1 MEKRKDNPI
10 TKLNKINE
18 GKKRFINNK
27 INWTNLTQINGGF
40 INPSKGKNIR
50 LLNNQKERPQSNENI
65 KIKLLDNISKSENN
79 SFGFFQSQENN
90 ISSKGRIINYIKKK
104 QNKNKNNSCSN
115 SVVIQSKTP
124 KQLNENFS
132 IRRNQNSINKKKSLI
147 SSNNLTNH
155 STIGNTSNGNQN
167 IEKILAKEII
177 QFFDEMKKL
186 QISICK
192 KEPNVRDLKRN
203 FEKRKSN
210 LYKEALKYSKTENNI
225 HNQISQDNRSY
236 SSLFSSNSAFTSG
249 TYNGLNNNQNIK
261 ELNDSITTLKTAL
274 EDLKSNS
281 QFITSQLRLE
291 INNLNEKIIKQM
303 NTINQFEKNINN
315 NLNSIKGIYKLL
327 KPMIINLNLNLNSVD
342 SLQSQT
348 SFSNSINLQENK
360 FEWYESNIKNMIS
373 RLEIKI
379 NNIQNLVIENN
390 NHNQDQKSSIGDIPD
405 NKLYFFVKNASSEI
419 IEMIRPYIN
428 EEENENE
435 LNNIFETKENIE
447 DGIIV
452 NAIENVKKDIKSLIN
467 QINNLKL
474 EKEKL
479 LKELKDSKIQN
490 ETYKNTLNNSILNK
504 IKSNE
509 NINNIKEE
517 DENYIESENYK
528 RLNNDLLAI
537 QNDLLQKLEM
547 KDIENER
554 NQETIKE
561 LLLIN
566 KNEEINI
573 INDNSSNYVSNEKY
587 RYLLNLYSNE
597 QDQLK
602 QLKNDYLHLIQNL
615 SNYVENGTKIS
626 LDINKISFNT
636 NKRSTNELNFD
647 EEQDSIELG
656 RINENDLLTDKNSTI
671 SNKNLNIRI
680 NSRES
685 KGSNCATFNKY
696 INVTSNI
703 PSSKMVNI
711 KHITSMKLEL
721 KQSKN
726 EIEKLN
732 KKLTDLNDVLST
744 ISSAISKLF
753 QEVQYSNK
761 GKELFNLIFKLLNYS
776 EDTIHKMFI
785 EKEKMK
791 K

>member
-1 MEKRKDNPI
+1 
-10 TKLNKINE
+10 
-18 GKKRFINNK
+18 
-27 INWTNLTQINGGF
+27 
-40 INPSKGKNIR
+40 
-50 LLNNQKERPQSNENI
+50 
-65 KIKLLDNISKSENN
+65 
-79 SFGFFQSQENN
+79 
-90 ISSKGRIINYIKKK
+90 
-104 QNKNKNNSCSN
+104 
-115 SVVIQSKTP
+115 
-124 KQLNENFS
+124 
-132 IRRNQNSINKKKSLI
+132 
-147 SSNNLTNH
+147 
-155 STIGNTSNGNQN
+155 
-167 IEKILAKEII
+167 
-177 QFFDEMKKL
+177 MKKL

-249 TYNGLNNNQNIK
+249 TYNGFNNNQNIK

-373 RLEIKI
+373 RLEIKM

-452 NAIENVKKDIKSLIN
+452 NAIENVKKNIKSLIC
-467 QINNLKL
+467 QINDLNL
-474 EKEKL
+474 ERDKL

-490 ETYKNTLNNSILNK
+490 ETYKNTINNSILKK
-504 IKSNE
+504 ILVIILILLKVF
-509 NINNIKEE
+509 IN
-517 DENYIESENYK
+517 Y
-528 RLNNDLLAI
+528 
-537 QNDLLQKLEM
+537 
-547 KDIENER
+547 
-554 NQETIKE
+554 
-561 LLLIN
+561 
-566 KNEEINI
+566 
-573 INDNSSNYVSNEKY
+573 
-587 RYLLNLYSNE
+587 
-597 QDQLK
+597 
-602 QLKNDYLHLIQNL
+602 
-615 SNYVENGTKIS
+615 
-626 LDINKISFNT
+626 
-636 NKRSTNELNFD
+636 
-647 EEQDSIELG
+647 
-656 RINENDLLTDKNSTI
+656 
-671 SNKNLNIRI
+671 
-680 NSRES
+680 
-685 KGSNCATFNKY
+685 
-696 INVTSNI
+696 
-703 PSSKMVNI
+703 
-711 KHITSMKLEL
+711 
-721 KQSKN
+721 
-726 EIEKLN
+726 
-732 KKLTDLNDVLST
+732 
-744 ISSAISKLF
+744 
-753 QEVQYSNK
+753 
-761 GKELFNLIFKLLNYS
+761 
-776 EDTIHKMFI
+776 
-785 EKEKMK
+785 
-791 K
+791 

>member
-1 MEKRKDNPI
+1 
-10 TKLNKINE
+10 
-18 GKKRFINNK
+18 
-27 INWTNLTQINGGF
+27 
-40 INPSKGKNIR
+40 
-50 LLNNQKERPQSNENI
+50 
-65 KIKLLDNISKSENN
+65 
-79 SFGFFQSQENN
+79 
-90 ISSKGRIINYIKKK
+90 
-104 QNKNKNNSCSN
+104 
-115 SVVIQSKTP
+115 
-124 KQLNENFS
+124 
-132 IRRNQNSINKKKSLI
+132 
-147 SSNNLTNH
+147 
-155 STIGNTSNGNQN
+155 
-167 IEKILAKEII
+167 
-177 QFFDEMKKL
+177 
-186 QISICK
+186 
-192 KEPNVRDLKRN
+192 
-203 FEKRKSN
+203 
-210 LYKEALKYSKTENNI
+210 
-225 HNQISQDNRSY
+225 
-236 SSLFSSNSAFTSG
+236 
-249 TYNGLNNNQNIK
+249 
-261 ELNDSITTLKTAL
+261 
-274 EDLKSNS
+274 
-281 QFITSQLRLE
+281 
-291 INNLNEKIIKQM
+291 
-303 NTINQFEKNINN
+303 
-315 NLNSIKGIYKLL
+315 
-327 KPMIINLNLNLNSVD
+327 
-342 SLQSQT
+342 
-348 SFSNSINLQENK
+348 
-360 FEWYESNIKNMIS
+360 
-373 RLEIKI
+373 
-379 NNIQNLVIENN
+379 
-390 NHNQDQKSSIGDIPD
+390 
-405 NKLYFFVKNASSEI
+405 
-419 IEMIRPYIN
+419 MIRPHIN

-435 LNNIFETKENIE
+435 LNSIFDTKENIE

-452 NAIENVKKDIKSLIN
+452 SAIENVKKDIKSLIS
-467 QINNLKL
+467 QINNLHL
-474 EKEKL
+474 ERDKL

-490 ETYKNTLNNSILNK
+490 ETYKNTLNHTILNK
-504 IKSNE
+504 IKSND

-602 QLKNDYLHLIQNL
+602 QLKNDYLHLIQDL

-636 NKRSTNELNFD
+636 NKRSTNELNF
-647 EEQDSIELG
+647 EEEPDSIELG

-671 SNKNLNIRI
+671 SNKNVNNRI

-703 PSSKMVNI
+703 PSNKMVNI
-711 KHITSMKLEL
+711 KHITSMKIEL

-744 ISSAISKLF
+744 IGSAISKLF

-776 EDTIHKMFI
+776 EDTIHKMFT

>member
-303 NTINQFEKNINN
+303 NIINQFEKNINN

-490 ETYKNTLNNSILNK
+490 ETYN
-504 IKSNE
+504 
-509 NINNIKEE
+509 
-517 DENYIESENYK
+517 
-528 RLNNDLLAI
+528 LLAI

-602 QLKNDYLHLIQNL
+602 QLKNDYLHLIQDL

-626 LDINKISFNT
+626 LDINKLSFNT
-636 NKRSTNELNFD
+636 NKRSTNELNF
-647 EEQDSIELG
+647 EEEPDSIELG

-671 SNKNLNIRI
+671 SNKNLNNRI

-753 QEVQYSNK
+753 QEVQYTNK

-776 EDTIHKMFI
+776 EDTIHKMFT

>member
-1 MEKRKDNPI
+1 M
-10 TKLNKINE
+10 
-18 GKKRFINNK
+18 
-27 INWTNLTQINGGF
+27 
-40 INPSKGKNIR
+40 
-50 LLNNQKERPQSNENI
+50 
-65 KIKLLDNISKSENN
+65 
-79 SFGFFQSQENN
+79 
-90 ISSKGRIINYIKKK
+90 KKK
-104 QNKNKNNSCSN
+104 
-115 SVVIQSKTP
+115 
-124 KQLNENFS
+124 
-132 IRRNQNSINKKKSLI
+132 
-147 SSNNLTNH
+147 
-155 STIGNTSNGNQN
+155 
-167 IEKILAKEII
+167 
-177 QFFDEMKKL
+177 
-186 QISICK
+186 
-192 KEPNVRDLKRN
+192 
-203 FEKRKSN
+203 KSN
-210 LYKEALKYSKTENNI
+210 LYQEALKCSKNEIN
-225 HNQISQDNRSY
+225 NQILQDNRSY
-236 SSLFSSNSAFTSG
+236 SSIFSCNSAITTG
-249 TYNGLNNNQNIK
+249 TPLTNSNNNMLNYNNQNVK
-261 ELNDSITTLKTAL
+261 ELTDSIFVLRTAL
-274 EDLKSNS
+274 EDIKSNS
-281 QFITSQLRLE
+281 QFITSQLRTE
-291 INNLNEKIIKQM
+291 INNLNDKVSKQM
-303 NTINQFEKNINN
+303 NCITQYEKNINN

-327 KPMIINLNLNLNSVD
+327 KPLSNPLNLNSVMD
-342 SLQSQT
+342 SLQSQN
-348 SFSNSINLQENK
+348 SFINSLSQHENK
-360 FEWYESNIKNMIS
+360 FDWYEN
-373 RLEIKI
+373 EIKKII
-379 NNIQNLVIENN
+379 NNIDTKMKTNNQTGNNENSNN
-390 NHNQDQKSSIGDIPD
+390 NIIEQKSSIIDINDP
-405 NKLYFFVKNASSEI
+405 NKLYLNIKNSCNEL
-419 IEMIRPYIN
+419 IEMIRPHIN

-504 IKSNE
+504 IKSND

-671 SNKNLNIRI
+671 SNKNVNNRI

-703 PSSKMVNI
+703 PSNKMVNI
-711 KHITSMKLEL
+711 KHITSMKIEL

-776 EDTIHKMFI
+776 EDAIHKMFT